1 MMIRKDKIFQKYG
14 NRFMSTRNFKNIEKK
29 NKKKNKNFENVM
41 TSDACFD
48 GLINYMLEGENKEL
62 GKTKRIKPFGK

>member
-1 MMIRKDKIFQKYG
+1 MMIRKDKIFDKYG

-29 NKKKNKNFENVM
+29 DKKKNQNYENVM

-48 GLINYMLEGENKEL
+48 GLIHYMLQDENKEL
-62 GKTKRIKPFGK
+62 GRKKIKPFGK